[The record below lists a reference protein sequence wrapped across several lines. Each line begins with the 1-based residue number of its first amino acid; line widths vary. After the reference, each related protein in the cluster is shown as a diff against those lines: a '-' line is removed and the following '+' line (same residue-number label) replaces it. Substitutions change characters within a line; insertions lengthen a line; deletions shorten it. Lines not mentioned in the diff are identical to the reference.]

1 MNGSLISLNELL
13 IGDKLFEIPVYQR
26 SYAWEE
32 ENLKDFWEDLY
43 YLDTSK
49 QHYFGTVLL
58 KDSGKTTQTGF
69 RTFKKFDVI
78 DGQQRLTTALILLR
92 EITLQIKAVNDD
104 ESYQKDVADLEET
117 YLKHGVH
124 YKLNP
129 LGEDGEF
136 FHNFVIDN
144 NEHLKH
150 ETQTRSQGHLVAAK
164 SFFRDRLDKQKKEEP
179 SKFEDFLRGLKYKID
194 GLQLMQYIVNSDA
207 DAIRI
212 FETANDR
219 GRPLN
224 NLEKTKSF
232 LMHTSYLGTNENDG
246 AVESKLKEL
255 NQRFF
260 QIYRYSED
268 VSENEHIKQFGPDD
282 IQRYHFINYISE
294 NSSDYMDEL
303 KNCIRNM
310 LRENADECVEYALA
324 YAEDLEQTFHA
335 VKNIAASHEKE
346 DELGKLLGKIFMI
359 GRLANIFPLLIAS
372 WLRFGEQIARMA
384 KILTLFE
391 AFTFRVYAVGRYRS
405 DTAIG
410 RLNGMAHKVHKNRL
424 DYDALID
431 ELKKINNDYRDDHRF
446 ADDLRSKYF
455 FHRWGHDIK
464 YLLSE
469 YEIYLRDESREP
481 LTLPQK
487 EVLSSEYQVEH
498 IWAQNPSDEPEY
510 DDDTRLLHEQNVHRL
525 GNLTITSKSWN
536 SSMGN
541 KPFEEKKL
549 KYVDS
554 SLRVQRE
561 LVGWDEWNNATICE
575 REKAIVEFALQ
586 RWSV

>member
-43 YLDTSK
+43 Y
-49 QHYFGTVLL
+49 
-58 KDSGKTTQTGF
+58 
-69 RTFKKFDVI
+69 
-78 DGQQRLTTALILLR
+78 
-92 EITLQIKAVNDD
+92 
-104 ESYQKDVADLEET
+104 
-117 YLKHGVH
+117 
-124 YKLNP
+124 
-129 LGEDGEF
+129 
-136 FHNFVIDN
+136 
-144 NEHLKH
+144 
-150 ETQTRSQGHLVAAK
+150 
-164 SFFRDRLDKQKKEEP
+164 P
-179 SKFEDFLRGLKYKID
+179 SRFEDFLRGLKYKID
-194 GLQLMQYIVNSDA
+194 GLQLMQYIVTSDA

-232 LMHTSYLGTNENDG
+232 LMHTSYLGTNEGDG

-255 NQRFF
+255 NQRFSEM
-260 QIYRYSED
+260 YRYSED

-294 NSSDYMDEL
+294 NSSDYSDYMDKL
-303 KNCIRNM
+303 KNRIRNM
-310 LRENADECVEYALA
+310 LRENADECVEYVLA
-324 YAEDLEQTFHA
+324 YAKDLEQTFHT

-372 WLRFGEQIARMA
+372 WLRFGEQSARMA
-384 KILTLFE
+384 KILKLFE
-391 AFTFRVYAVGRYRS
+391 SFTFRVYAVGRYRS
-405 DTAIG
+405 DTAIS
-410 RLNGMAHKVHKNRL
+410 RLNGMAHKVHQNRL

-446 ADDLRSKYF
+446 EDDLRSKYF
-455 FHRWGHDIK
+455 YHRWGHDIK

-469 YEIYLRDESREP
+469 YEIYLRDKSREP

-510 DDDTRLLHEQNVHRL
+510 DDDTKSLHEQNVHRL
-525 GNLTITSKSWN
+525 GNLTITAKSWN

-575 REKAIVEFALQ
+575 RENAIVEFALQ

>member
-1 MNGSLISLNELL
+1 MNGSLVSLNDLL

-43 YLDTSK
+43 YLDDSK

-92 EITLQIKAVNDD
+92 EITLQMKAVNDD
-104 ESYQKDVADLEET
+104 ESYQKDVADLEEA

-164 SFFRDRLDKQKKEEP
+164 SFFSDRLKKKKKEEP

-194 GLQLMQYIVNSDA
+194 GLQLMQYIVTSDA

-232 LMHTSYLGTNENDG
+232 LMHTSYLGTNEDDG

-255 NQRFF
+255 NQRFS

-282 IQRYHFINYISE
+282 IRALPFHKRHIREFIRLYVQ
-294 NSSDYMDEL
+294 L
-303 KNCIRNM
+303 KNRIRNM
-310 LRENADECVEYALA
+310 LRGCL
-324 YAEDLEQTFHA
+324 
-335 VKNIAASHEKE
+335 K
-346 DELGKLLGKIFMI
+346 
-359 GRLANIFPLLIAS
+359 
-372 WLRFGEQIARMA
+372 
-384 KILTLFE
+384 TL
-391 AFTFRVYAVGRYRS
+391 
-405 DTAIG
+405 
-410 RLNGMAHKVHKNRL
+410 
-424 DYDALID
+424 
-431 ELKKINNDYRDDHRF
+431 
-446 ADDLRSKYF
+446 
-455 FHRWGHDIK
+455 
-464 YLLSE
+464 
-469 YEIYLRDESREP
+469 
-481 LTLPQK
+481 
-487 EVLSSEYQVEH
+487 
-498 IWAQNPSDEPEY
+498 
-510 DDDTRLLHEQNVHRL
+510 
-525 GNLTITSKSWN
+525 
-536 SSMGN
+536 
-541 KPFEEKKL
+541 
-549 KYVDS
+549 
-554 SLRVQRE
+554 
-561 LVGWDEWNNATICE
+561 
-575 REKAIVEFALQ
+575 
-586 RWSV
+586 